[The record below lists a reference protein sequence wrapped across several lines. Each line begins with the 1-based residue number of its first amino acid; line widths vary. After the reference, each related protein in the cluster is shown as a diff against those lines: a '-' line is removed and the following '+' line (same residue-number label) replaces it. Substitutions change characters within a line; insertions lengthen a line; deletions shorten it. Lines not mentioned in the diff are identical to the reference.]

1 MLSVDGRAV
10 RVRTLDR
17 GDLRSR
23 IRQSQPVRL
32 TPREIGSVH
41 AYVASHD
48 LSQLAIRDARG
59 ELRLRGRPET
69 NEWHLVTPELVHS
82 MSMDREGNRLAA
94 ILQETKGLCVWS
106 TANRKTLLQVEDGRW
121 TRIEVSPD
129 GHWLAAAS
137 VEQVKVWDLEN
148 GQSVLRRPRQAE
160 IPPQLAWSP
169 DGAWLLMNEVDSEV
183 RLLASDTWAEVATF
197 PAPPLMTSPAFS
209 LDGSKLALPG
219 QISGVQLWNL
229 TAVRKRLRDLGLD
242 WPEQTNPVSRA
253 KK

>member
-10 RVRTLDR
+10 RVRTLER
-17 GDLRSR
+17 GDLKNR
-23 IRQSQPVRL
+23 IRQSPPVRL

-41 AYVASHD
+41 SYVASHD
-48 LSQLAIRDARG
+48 LTQLAIRDARG

-106 TANRKTLLQVEDGRW
+106 TANRKPLLQVKEGRWSRIELSSDGR
-121 TRIEVSPD
+121 
-129 GHWLAAAS
+129 WLAAAS
-137 VEQVKVWDLEN
+137 VEQIKVWDLET
-148 GQSVLRRPRQAE
+148 GQMVLRRPRQAE

-169 DGAWLLMNEVDSEV
+169 DSAWLLMNEVDSEA
-183 RLLASDTWAEVATF
+183 RLLAAETWAELATF

-219 QISGVQLWNL
+219 QISGVQVWNL
-229 TAVRKRLRDLGLD
+229 TAVRKRLRELGLD
-242 WPEQTNPVSRA
+242 WPEHPRRGAQA
-253 KK
+253 KP